1 MRSCV
6 AAVSKEEDSL
16 GERITVLAGQV
27 TPVGTFRW
35 HGSRW
40 RGSQAGA
47 VACCWLKNGGH
58 WRHWRGDRARRPRQ
72 RPVCLGAKPRSAC
85 AARAGQ
91 RRTCAFRT
99 ERRQNRLKWAEP
111 GWIPWCVLCSVC
123 SVLHPKQV
131 LFTLPANTRFGL
143 ALLASAPPHAPRHV
157 HRHIRAARA
166 DSTRAK
172 RRAADCRFMQRP
184 GTSRR

>member
-58 WRHWRGDRARRPRQ
+58 WRHWKGDRARRPRQ

-91 RRTCAFRT
+91 RRTCTPHA

-131 LFTLPANTRFGL
+131 LFTLPANTHYTSMHTHDSWTGKSIGRQAYL
-143 ALLASAPPHAPRHV
+143 PPSPPHLVARKAYRRRH
-157 HRHIRAARA
+157 
-166 DSTRAK
+166 
-172 RRAADCRFMQRP
+172 
-184 GTSRR
+184 